1 VPVSSPSIKC
11 VALLESNLKDV
22 ELVRNV
28 DSMKVGLVALQEVDD
43 VPLSLGKADPD
54 VEGVNLLVI

>member
-1 VPVSSPSIKC
+1 
-11 VALLESNLKDV
+11 V

-28 DSMKVGLVALQEVDD
+28 DSVKVGLVALQEVDD